1 MIFVTLQMH
10 ICNVVIISLKT
21 SPDQCE
27 SNSKIIVARKGD
39 SDYSSTPVDYFLKL
53 LVT

>member
-1 MIFVTLQMH
+1 MH
-10 ICNVVIISLKT
+10 ICNAVVIISLKI
-21 SPDQCE
+21 SPVCDQCE

-39 SDYSSTPVDYFLKL
+39 SDYPSTPADYSLKL

>member
-1 MIFVTLQMH
+1 MH
-10 ICNVVIISLKT
+10 ICNAVVIISLKT
-21 SPDQCE
+21 SPVCDQCE

-39 SDYSSTPVDYFLKL
+39 SDYPSTPADYSLKL